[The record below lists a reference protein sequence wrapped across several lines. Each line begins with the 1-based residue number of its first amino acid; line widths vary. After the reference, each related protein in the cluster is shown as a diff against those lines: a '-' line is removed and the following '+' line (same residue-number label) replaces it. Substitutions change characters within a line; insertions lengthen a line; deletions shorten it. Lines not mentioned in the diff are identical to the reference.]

1 MDTEALRPLWFTC
14 PECRVGA
21 LREASAF
28 YCAWV
33 DNRFITIPD
42 FPAWTCDVCG
52 RREYDQA
59 ALQDLKALLRLEP
72 RPRRSPAEGSS
83 QAGDVQ
89 SRLGAGEP
97 GPRS

>member
-1 MDTEALRPLWFTC
+1 MDTEPLSRLWITC

-28 YCAWV
+28 YCAWA
-33 DNRFITIPD
+33 DDRFITIPD

-59 ALQDLKALLRLEP
+59 ALQDLKALLNLEHG
-72 RPRRSPAEGSS
+72 PRRSQPEASA
-83 QAGDVQ
+83 QAGDVRGQ
-89 SRLGAGEP
+89 LGAGEP
-97 GPRS
+97 GPRR